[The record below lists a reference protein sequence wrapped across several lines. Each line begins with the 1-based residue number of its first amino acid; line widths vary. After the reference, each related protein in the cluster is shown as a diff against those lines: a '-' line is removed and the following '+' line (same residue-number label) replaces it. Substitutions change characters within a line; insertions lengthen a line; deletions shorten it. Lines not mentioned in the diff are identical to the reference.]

1 MRRYVRR
8 FGWVTLSW
16 CAADRIRREEE
27 LEAFVVRGWRAISLI
42 HVAAADPF
50 RSRSHANLISRAII
64 ADCRTDGVRAVAIVI
79 TWLQRV
85 ADART
90 GARMNTVVP
99 VVVMNCGR
107 AAPAAIVWLERVV
120 IPKITSVSAPNHD
133 SLTGVAI
140 SPYLRSV
147 RIADSWFNCVRR
159 DRLIHF

>member
-16 CAADRIRREEE
+16 RAADRIRREEE
-27 LEAFVVRGWRAISLI
+27 LEAFTVRRWGTISLI

-64 ADCRTDGVRAVAIVI
+64 ADCRTDGVRAMTMVI

-85 ADART
+85 ADAKT

-99 VVVMNCGR
+99 VVVMIGGG
-107 AAPAAIVWLERVV
+107 AAPAAIVRLERVM
-120 IPKITSVSAPNHD
+120 IPEITSVSAPNDD
-133 SLTGVAI
+133 SLPGI
-140 SPYLRSV
+140 SYRPDLRRV
-147 RIADSWFNCVRR
+147 CIRDS
-159 DRLIHF
+159 